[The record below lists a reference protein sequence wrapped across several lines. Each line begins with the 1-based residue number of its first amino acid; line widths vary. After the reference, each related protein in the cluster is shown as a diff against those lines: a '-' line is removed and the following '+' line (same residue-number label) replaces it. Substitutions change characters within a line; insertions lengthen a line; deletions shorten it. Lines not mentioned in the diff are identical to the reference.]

1 MKKLLLIL
9 LLVCLPVSS
18 ATHYSWNEWIKE
30 TVFNDK
36 EITGDSQFIHI
47 EAQYRAINGGNVPI
61 KIYTDSPGIVKF
73 TLIIDENPTPCCA
86 IFEFDNIPAYVE
98 TNIRVNAYTYFRVVA
113 EDIYGNLY
121 MNTEF
126 IKAAGGCSAPSMS
139 VSDIPLG
146 SIVNI
151 WTGDLDELPA
161 NRRQDFEELGLS
173 DPPYIN
179 EKSKLTMQIDL
190 YFNQEMIEEFIQNK
204 ELIES
209 KRVRKLITK
218 IASGNYSY
226 KDEIKLL
233 KKLFPKK
240 RHRFSFKTLYSL
252 CQHISTL
259 NYNIQSSILKLCHI
273 T

>member
-30 TVFNDK
+30 TVFDDK

-47 EAQYRAINGGNVPI
+47 EAPYRAINGGNVPI

-98 TNIRVNAYTYFRVVA
+98 TNIRVNAYTYLRVVA

-126 IKAAGGCSAPSMS
+126 IKAAGGCSAPSMF
-139 VSDIPLG
+139 VSDKPLG
-146 SIVNI
+146 SI
-151 WTGDLDELPA
+151 ELVKKNGEYNKYQFWHP
-161 NRRQDFEELGLS
+161 NYSGL
-173 DPPYIN
+173 
-179 EKSKLTMQIDL
+179 Q
-190 YFNQEMIEEFIQNK
+190 FNQLTRTEIPAEYIDKVEIHFDDASFRYEGTIGIAENVYFSLATNK
-204 ELIES
+204 EGDVTATDNL
-209 KRVRKLITK
+209 
-218 IASGNYSY
+218 GNHFSY
-226 KDEIKLL
+226 LRQPRD
-233 KKLFPKK
+233 
-240 RHRFSFKTLYSL
+240 
-252 CQHISTL
+252 
-259 NYNIQSSILKLCHI
+259 
-273 T
+273 

>member
-47 EAQYRAINGGNVPI
+47 EAPYRAINGGNVPI

-98 TNIRVNAYTYFRVVA
+98 TNIRVNAYTYLRVVA

-126 IKAAGGCSAPSMS
+126 IKAAGGCSAPSMF
-139 VSDIPLG
+139 VSDKPLG
-146 SIVNI
+146 SI
-151 WTGDLDELPA
+151 ELVKKNGEYNKYQFWHP
-161 NRRQDFEELGLS
+161 NYSGL
-173 DPPYIN
+173 
-179 EKSKLTMQIDL
+179 Q
-190 YFNQEMIEEFIQNK
+190 FNQLTRTEIPAEYIDKVEIHFDDASFRYEGTIGIAENVYFSLATNTEGDVTATANLGNHFSYLRQPRDYYGQNT
-204 ELIES
+204 
-209 KRVRKLITK
+209 R
-218 IASGNYSY
+218 
-226 KDEIKLL
+226 
-233 KKLFPKK
+233 
-240 RHRFSFKTLYSL
+240 
-252 CQHISTL
+252 C
-259 NYNIQSSILKLCHI
+259 
-273 T
+273 

>member
-47 EAQYRAINGGNVPI
+47 EAPYRAINGGNVPI

-98 TNIRVNAYTYFRVVA
+98 TNIRVNAYTYLRVVA

-126 IKAAGGCSAPSMS
+126 IKAAGGCSAPSMF
-139 VSDIPLG
+139 VSDKPLG
-146 SIVNI
+146 SI
-151 WTGDLDELPA
+151 ELVKKNGEYNKYQFWHP
-161 NRRQDFEELGLS
+161 NYSGL
-173 DPPYIN
+173 
-179 EKSKLTMQIDL
+179 Q
-190 YFNQEMIEEFIQNK
+190 FNQLTRTEIPADYIDNVVIKTKNGMFEYNGTIGISQNHYFT
-204 ELIES
+204 IY
-209 KRVRKLITK
+209 
-218 IASGNYSY
+218 GG
-226 KDEIKLL
+226 EIKNI
-233 KKLFPKK
+233 
-240 RHRFSFKTLYSL
+240 LYTDNL
-252 CQHISTL
+252 GNT
-259 NYNIQSSILKLCHI
+259 YEEKYE
-273 T
+273 